1 VPWTRLIEVL
11 SDPGYLITG
20 TGAGSTSHMEG
31 SPWPILKIS
40 LEYGVVAMISF
51 VVFVASA
58 FVGKRNI
65 PLRFAAWVVFN
76 FTGGYL
82 FDSVLITTF
91 SLLFC
96 IIEPVQSEAGEADL
110 EFFRREGPA
119 GTLNRRG
126 RLGAER
132 QGNRL

>member
-65 PLRFAAWVVFN
+65 PLRFAAM
-76 FTGGYL
+76 GGFQLY
-82 FDSVLITTF
+82 
-91 SLLFC
+91 
-96 IIEPVQSEAGEADL
+96 
-110 EFFRREGPA
+110 RRLPF
-119 GTLNRRG
+119 
-126 RLGAER
+126 
-132 QGNRL
+132 